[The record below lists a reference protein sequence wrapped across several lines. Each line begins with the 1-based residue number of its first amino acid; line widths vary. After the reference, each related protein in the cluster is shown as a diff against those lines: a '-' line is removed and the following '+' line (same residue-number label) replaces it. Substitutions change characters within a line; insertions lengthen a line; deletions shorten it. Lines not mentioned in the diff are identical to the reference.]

1 LNFRFIEFYE
11 VRVLGILRSS
21 PSISGAQGSQ
31 FGTVYAGKCGAGR
44 FKGEVTRRRVRAMMR
59 EDPMET
65 SGKVALVTGGG
76 AGIGRA
82 VAVRIAREGASVVVT
97 DVDEEAGSSTVRE
110 IESGVGRAT
119 FFRADVACE
128 ADAREMVAFAEKEF
142 GGLDVLVNNAG
153 GVSEPYFPDGDPGH
167 WGRAIDLNLRGVM
180 LGIHFGVR
188 AMQGRGGG
196 AIVNVSSVGG
206 IGFGPYDKPEYGAA
220 KAGVVRLT
228 ASLATLEG
236 RMGVR
241 VNCVCPGLV
250 DTPASRRERTR
261 MTPEER
267 EGLPP
272 VPLRPEEIADAVLMF
287 VEDETMVGRVM
298 IWREGEPRRL
308 VPPSSPY

>member
-1 LNFRFIEFYE
+1 
-11 VRVLGILRSS
+11 
-21 PSISGAQGSQ
+21 
-31 FGTVYAGKCGAGR
+31 
-44 FKGEVTRRRVRAMMR
+44 MMR
-59 EDPMET
+59 EDPMEVR
-65 SGKVALVTGGG
+65 GKVALVTGGG

-82 VAVRIAREGASVVVT
+82 VAVRLAQEGASIVVT

-110 IESGVGRAT
+110 IESGVGRAAL
-119 FFRADVACE
+119 FCADVASE
-128 ADAREMVAFAEKEF
+128 ADARKMVAFAEQEF

-153 GVSEPYFPDGDPGH
+153 GVSEPYFPDGDPEH

-196 AIVNVSSVGG
+196 TIVNVSSVGG

-228 ASLATLEG
+228 ASLATLKG

-250 DTPASRRERTR
+250 DTPASRRERAQ
-261 MTPEER
+261 MTPEEQ

-287 VEDETMVGRVM
+287 VEDETMAGRVM

-308 VPPSSPY
+308 VPPRSPY